1 MPTLNMSLS
10 TAANEDWPGSVLQQI
25 AQETV
30 EQSSD
35 LCQRFLDRQRQ
46 EIIEATPTARQLDE
60 HRTALKLMLRF
71 GRALYFTVSDPDY
84 PNRQTAS
91 ELRGRLLQ
99 LEPSWRMFQEPMPRP
114 SSKKYSGSESGT
126 GTIKAQKFVTRGS
139 GVRWFGNA
147 LSLA

>member
-10 TAANEDWPGSVLQQI
+10 TAASEAQPDSVFQQI

-30 EQSSD
+30 EQWSD
-35 LCQRFLDRQRQ
+35 LCQRFLDRQRE

-99 LEPSWRMFQEPMPRP
+99 LEHSWRMFHEPMPE
-114 SSKKYSGSESGT
+114 GE
-126 GTIKAQKFVTRGS
+126 AE
-139 GVRWFGNA
+139 A
-147 LSLA
+147 LLKEVFPE

>member
-10 TAANEDWPGSVLQQI
+10 TAANEDWPGLVLQQI

-30 EQSSD
+30 EQWSD

-46 EIIEATPTARQLDE
+46 EIIEATPTARRLDE
-60 HRTALKLMLRF
+60 HRSALKLMLRF
-71 GRALYFTVSDPDY
+71 GRALYFTVSDPDC

-99 LEPSWRMFQEPMPRP
+99 LEHSWRMLHEPMPEVD
-114 SSKKYSGSESGT
+114 GE
-126 GTIKAQKFVTRGS
+126 
-139 GVRWFGNA
+139 A
-147 LSLA
+147 LLREVLPE